1 VPFWVGPRVLSR
13 PHAITADAEIPDN
26 GAQGVLLCQGSAVGG
41 WSLYVK
47 DSRLHYAHNY
57 VGRTTF
63 QVSAPDA
70 LPAGRHQ
77 LRFEFE
83 PTGQPDIA
91 QGKGSPGRA
100 QLYLDGQLIAQSD
113 FPFTTP
119 IALNPGGLTCG
130 ANPGS
135 PVTTDYQAPFRFT
148 GVLHTVTVDLSGDL
162 ITDSESEMRMAMG
175 RQ

>member
-1 VPFWVGPRVLSR
+1 VLS
-13 PHAITADAEIPDN
+13 A
-26 GAQGVLLCQGSAVGG
+26 
-41 WSLYVK
+41 
-47 DSRLHYAHNY
+47 
-57 VGRTTF
+57 
-63 QVSAPDA
+63 VSAPGP

-83 PTGQPDIA
+83 PTGPPDIA

-100 QLYLDGQLIAQSD
+100 QLYVDGPLVAQGEL
-113 FPFTTP
+113 PVTTP

-135 PVTTDYQAPFRFT
+135 PVTTDYPARFAFT
-148 GVLHTVTVDLSGDL
+148 GTLYTVTVDVSGDL
-162 ITDSESEMRMAMG
+162 IRDSDSEVRMAMS